1 MALQGGHR
9 FPVSMAEA
17 FPHGVYAMGVKQAE
31 DFNSQTKRS
40 KPSRD
45 PQNGDQ
51 FVWTVTCID
60 RDPDARE
67 KEVKVKVTAPVM
79 PVLPEEVL
87 PGSGLRMVEFTG
99 LTVTPYVPDVAPGR
113 KPRMVL
119 SFRAQGVYEQGK
131 VPAVDPGAAGVRVS
145 KPVGGPTEGKAA

>member
-9 FPVSMAEA
+9 FAVSMAEA
-17 FPHGVYAMGVKQAE
+17 FPHGLYAMGVKQAE

-60 RDPDARE
+60 RDPEARE
-67 KEVKVKVTAPVM
+67 KEVKVKVTGPVM

-87 PGSGLRMVEFTG
+87 PNSGLRMVEFTG

-113 KPRMVL
+113 KPRLVM
-119 SFRAQGVYEQGK
+119 SYRALGVHEQGK
-131 VPAVDPGAAGVRVS
+131 VPAADPVVSGGRAS
-145 KPVGGPTEGKAA
+145 KPAGGPTEGKAA